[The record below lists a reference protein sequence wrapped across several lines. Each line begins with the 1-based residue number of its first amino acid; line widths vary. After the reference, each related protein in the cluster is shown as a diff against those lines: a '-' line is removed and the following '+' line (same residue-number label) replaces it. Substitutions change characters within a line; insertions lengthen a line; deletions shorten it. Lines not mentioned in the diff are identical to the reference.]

1 MSGRLA
7 ERLAGKVAVVT
18 AAASGIGRASALRL
32 AAEGA
37 LLVVNDLD
45 AAALAALVAEIRG
58 SGGTA
63 EACPGDVREP
73 ATHAALVARAEQR
86 FGRLDVLHN
95 NAGVGIPGPLH
106 EVSDTDWRRQ
116 LAVTLDSAFYGTR
129 AALRVMRAQR
139 AGSII
144 NTASGAALAAEENL
158 GVYST
163 AKSALV
169 GLTRATAVENAAL
182 GIRANAICP
191 GTILTPAVAQL
202 DASLPGGLSDYA
214 AAHPQRRLGTAEEVA
229 ALVAFLAS
237 DDSAHISGA
246 AIPIDGGI
254 SARRAVPPLFP
265 R

>member
-1 MSGRLA
+1 MSGRSA

-37 LLVVNDLD
+37 LLVLNDLD

-63 EACPGDVREP
+63 EACPGDVCESG
-73 ATHAALVARAEQR
+73 THDALVARAEQR

-95 NAGVGIPGPLH
+95 NAGVGLPGPLH
-106 EVSDTDWRRQ
+106 EVSDADWRRQ

-158 GVYST
+158 GVYSA

-191 GTILTPAVAQL
+191 GTILTPAVARL

-237 DDSAHISGA
+237 DDSAHINGT

-254 SARRAVPPLFP
+254 SARRAVPPIVP